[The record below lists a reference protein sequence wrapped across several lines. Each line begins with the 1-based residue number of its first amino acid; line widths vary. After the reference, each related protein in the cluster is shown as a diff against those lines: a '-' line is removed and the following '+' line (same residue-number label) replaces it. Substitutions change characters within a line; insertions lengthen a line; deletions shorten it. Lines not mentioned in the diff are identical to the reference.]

1 MRTFSR
7 NPPNLDAALF
17 RVASKRFEGTERM
30 RRAAEL
36 VLVHGYAKAHVAREM
51 NIRHRQQVWNACRRI
66 LDIAAG
72 LKASTRRHGARS
84 ARQGDRR
91 R

>member
-17 RVASKRFEGTERM
+17 RVAAQRFEGSDRM

-36 VLVHGYAKAHVAREM
+36 VLVHGYAQAHVARTLG
-51 NIRHRQQVWNACRRI
+51 IRHRQQVWHASRRI

-72 LKASTRRHGARS
+72 LKASSGGDGNPQDTLS
-84 ARQGDRR
+84 AGE
-91 R
+91 